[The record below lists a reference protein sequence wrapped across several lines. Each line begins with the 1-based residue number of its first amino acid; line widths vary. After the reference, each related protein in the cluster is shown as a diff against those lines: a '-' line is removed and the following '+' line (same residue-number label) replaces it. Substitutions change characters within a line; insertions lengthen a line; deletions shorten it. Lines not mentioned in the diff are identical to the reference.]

1 MEENMM
7 VEVNRSLKQ
16 EIMTGNDCYCSLN
29 PTDDQSRKMVVN
41 AMLNPDKSLAE
52 MINLEITIK
61 DVYVETVVVTD
72 DKGNNQ
78 LMPRIVLIDENG
90 VSYQCVSKGIYGTL
104 KKLVQMYGEPTW
116 KNPIHARVLQ
126 KQTRNGY
133 SVLSLMIL

>member
-7 VEVNRSLKQ
+7 VEVNRTLKQ
-16 EIMTGNDCYCSLN
+16 EIMTGADSYCSLK
-29 PTDDQSRKMVVN
+29 PTDDQSRKMIVN

-52 MINLEITIK
+52 MINLEIAIK
-61 DVYVETVVVTD
+61 DVYVETVTMTD
-72 DKGNNQ
+72 DKGGVQ

-116 KNPIHARVLQ
+116 KTPIHVRVLQ

-133 SVLSLMIL
+133 SVLSLMVL